1 MLSTKYQK
9 LEPRCHVLQRPGMY
23 VGSVESERA
32 CVFLYD
38 AERKAMEKREI
49 DYIPGLYKIFDEI
62 VTNAIDHATRLQQQH
77 LASTSTTTGA
87 EESTVARVRNIRV
100 DIDRSTGWI
109 EVFNDGD
116 GIDVAM
122 HPEHELWIP
131 EMIFGHML
139 TSANYD
145 DESGE
150 ERVVG
155 GQNGLGAKCCNIFSR
170 TFELETV
177 DATRHKIYTQTFS
190 NNMADKTQPVIKSCR
205 KKPYTR
211 VRFLPDYERFGLP
224 GGLSDD
230 MAALFAKRVTD
241 ACALTAADVNVYLN
255 GTKLEAKTFERY
267 ADMYL
272 GGRTEHPR
280 VYEKVGDRF
289 EVVATYNTGTGLEHV
304 SFVNGVWT
312 LRGGRHVDY
321 LATQVSRRVCELLQQ
336 RRKMEHLKPQH
347 VKDRLMLFVRC
358 TIPNAAF
365 DSQSKET
372 MTTPVSKWGSKP
384 EMSDGFYDRLC
395 KTGIAELLQEA
406 SDDAAS
412 KALKQTDGKKKT
424 VLRGIPK
431 LHDAADAGTKKSQQC
446 SLILTE
452 GDSALAMAISGR
464 SVVGSSKWG
473 AMPLKGKLINVRDAS
488 NKKIADNEEL
498 NVLKKILGLESGRKY
513 EDASDL
519 RYGRI
524 VIMSDQDP
532 DGAHIRALV
541 CNWIACQWP
550 SLLAQP
556 GFVTTLL
563 TPIVKAYKTGEP
575 ALEFYCLPDYERWKR
590 DNDTKGWRIKYYKGL
605 ATSTSVEAKEYFKK
619 MRLVEYRREDEA
631 DDEALDLAFN
641 RKRADERK
649 AWLEAYDES
658 KVLDYERAEV
668 SYRELVH
675 RDLVHFSQYDL
686 ERSIPSMVDGLKVSQ
701 RKVLYACFASN
712 LVRGE
717 VRVSTLASDTTA
729 RAHYNHGETSL
740 QGAIVGMAQDFVGSN
755 NVNLLQPN
763 GQFGCLA
770 PDTEVLRWDG
780 SVAQAKDIA
789 VGDLLVGDDGAPR
802 RVLRTTS
809 GMDDMYRVSMLT
821 GESYV
826 VNSQHILTLRRND
839 TFDIVDIK
847 LTDFLALPAAE
858 RDGYSAVKNT
868 VPIGWTEE
876 ERARICNAWLGEG
889 RPGMLSGSTGTLI
902 ITARFPIRVEELE
915 YGPFC
920 GWQVDG
926 NERFL
931 LADFTVTHNSR
942 LQGGKDAG
950 SPRYIHTLLSPA
962 TPRIFPRADDAVL
975 EWREDDGHRV
985 EPRHYAPILPMV
997 LVNGA
1002 LGIGTGFS
1010 TSVPSYDP
1018 RTLMDA
1024 LRSLLTGERAP
1035 EELPEPVPWYRGFK
1049 GRIEETT
1056 TPGKYVSHGAYE
1068 RIAPT
1073 KLRITEL
1080 PVGTWT
1086 EDYKLFLEELCEKC
1100 ADLKGIDNEYTDEV
1114 AQFVI
1119 TFASEGALTSRLAS
1133 PADFETEFKLVSR
1146 PITTSNMYLYNE
1158 KGQIRKYASARDII
1172 AAYYR
1177 VRLDYYGRRR
1187 EAVLAQLEA
1196 ESVVIGAKVRFIQS
1210 VIDGEVVLYDA
1221 DAEAVAARLEEL
1233 AFPKQRGDADGGD
1246 YDYLLRMAMSS
1257 VTAERKRVL
1266 LQEHER
1272 LMARIERLRGSTPAS
1287 LWLEEL
1293 DALATV
1299 LDK

>member
-1 MLSTKYQK
+1 MLATKYQK

-32 CVFLYD
+32 SVFVYD
-38 AERKAMEKREI
+38 VERGAMEKREI
-49 DYIPGLYKIFDEI
+49 DYVPGLYKIFDEI
-62 VTNAIDHATRLQQQH
+62 VTNAIDHATRLQQ
-77 LASTSTTTGA
+77 LAAAGPSPAAAG
-87 EESTVARVRNIRV
+87 VNRVRNVRV
-100 DIDRSTGWI
+100 DIDAETGRI

-116 GIDVAM
+116 GIDVAQ
-122 HPEHELWIP
+122 HPEHGLWIP

-145 DESGE
+145 DDSGE

-177 DATRHKIYTQTFS
+177 DAVRHKVYTQTFS
-190 NNMADKTQPVIKSCR
+190 DNMAEKSAPVIRACR

-211 VRFLPDYERFGLP
+211 IRFLPDYERFGLP
-224 GGLSDD
+224 GRLTPD

-241 ACALTAADVNVYLN
+241 ACALTAADVAVYLN
-255 GTKLEAKTFERY
+255 GARLEAKTFERY

-272 GGRTEHPR
+272 GARGARPR
-280 VYEKVGDRF
+280 VYERVGERF
-289 EVVATYNTGTGLEHV
+289 EVVATYHDGPPGLEHV

-321 LATQVSRRVCELLQQ
+321 VAAQVSKRLCELLQQ

-347 VKDRLMLFVRC
+347 VKDRLMLFIKCV
-358 TIPNAAF
+358 IPNAAF

-372 MTTPVSKWGSKP
+372 MTTPVGKWGSKP
-384 EMSDGFYDRLC
+384 ELSDGFFDKLC

-412 KALKQTDGKKKT
+412 KALKQTDGRKKS

-431 LHDAADAGTKKSQQC
+431 LHDAADAGGKKSAQC

-464 SVVGSSKWG
+464 SVVGSAKWG

-488 NKKIADNEEL
+488 CKKIADNEEL
-498 NVLKKILGLESGRKY
+498 SVLKKILGLESGREY
-513 EDASDL
+513 ADTADL

-563 TPIVKAYKTGEP
+563 TPIVKAYRANEVR
-575 ALEFYCLPDYERWKR
+575 EFYCLPDYERWKR
-590 DNDTKGWRIKYYKGL
+590 DTDTKGWRIKYYKGL
-605 ATSTSVEAKEYFKK
+605 ATSTSAEAKEYFKK
-619 MRLVEYRREDEA
+619 MRLVEYRREDAA

-658 KVLDYERAEV
+658 RVLDYDRPEV

-675 RDLVHFSQYDL
+675 RDLIHFSQYDL

-701 RKVLYACFASN
+701 RKVLYACFAGN

-729 RAHYNHGETSL
+729 RAHYNHGEASL

-763 GQFGCLA
+763 GQFGCLD
-770 PDTEVLRWDG
+770 PLTEVLRWDG
-780 SVAQAKDIA
+780 SIALAKDIVA
-789 VGDLLVGDDGAPR
+789 GDLLVGDDGAPR
-802 RVLRTTS
+802 QVLRTTA
-809 GMDDMYRVSMLT
+809 GTDTMYRVSMVN
-821 GESYV
+821 GDSYV

-839 TFDIVDIK
+839 TRVVEDIK
-847 LTDFLALPAAE
+847 LTDYLALPAAV
-858 RDGYSAVKNT
+858 RGNYSGVKNT
-868 VPIGWTEE
+868 TSIGWTHE
-876 ERARICNAWLGEG
+876 ERKRITAAWSD
-889 RPGMLSGSTGTLI
+889 RPGMMRGAAGMLMTTTS
-902 ITARFPIRVEELE
+902 AFPVRVDKLGH
-915 YGPFC
+915 GPFC

-950 SPRYIHTLLSPA
+950 SPRYIHTLLAPA
-962 TPRIFPRADDAVL
+962 TPRLFPRADEAVL
-975 EWREDDGHRV
+975 DWREDDGHRV
-985 EPRHYAPILPMV
+985 EPRHYAPVLPMV

-1010 TSVPSYDP
+1010 TSVPCYDP
-1018 RTLMDA
+1018 RV
-1024 LRSLLTGERAP
+1024 LLSAVRRLLSGECAP

-1049 GRIEETT
+1049 GRVEETA
-1056 TPGKYVSHGAYE
+1056 PGKYVTVGTYE
-1068 RIAPT
+1068 RVSPT

-1086 EDYKLFLEELCEKC
+1086 EDYKMFLEELCERC
-1100 ADLKGIDNEYTDEV
+1100 ADVRSIDHEYTDETARFAV
-1114 AQFVI
+1114 
-1119 TFASEGALTSRLAS
+1119 TFANEGALTSRLAS
-1133 PADFETEFKLVSR
+1133 PAALEAEFKLVSR

-1158 KGQIRKYASARDII
+1158 RGQIRKYASARDII
-1172 AAYYR
+1172 AAHYA
-1177 VRLDYYGRRR
+1177 VRLDYYGKRR
-1187 EAVLAQLEA
+1187 EALLAEMEA
-1196 ESVVIGAKVRFIQS
+1196 ESVTVGAKVRFIQS
-1210 VIDGEVVLYDA
+1210 VIDDEVRLFDVDKDA
-1221 DAEAVAARLEEL
+1221 VTARLREL
-1233 AFPKQRGDADGGD
+1233 GFPGDADED
-1246 YDYLLRMAMSS
+1246 YDFLLRMPMSS
-1257 VTAERKRVL
+1257 VTAERKKA
-1266 LQEHER
+1266 LQDEHAR
-1272 LMARIERLRGSTPAS
+1272 LRERIERLRSSTPAS
-1287 LWLEEL
+1287 MWLEEL
-1293 DALATV
+1293 DALA
-1299 LDK
+1299 LPE